1 MSTRQ
6 EQYKDQVVQNLI
18 NETKLIY
25 NKEVDWY
32 TVELPFL
39 QTKGNGNRKDHF
51 NKHVMDN
58 YGILFCEVDDIWN
71 RYTKYIMDLHESV
84 IGRKDLK
91 LDLGGYRR
99 IYKGVDIVN

>member
-1 MSTRQ
+1 
-6 EQYKDQVVQNLI
+6 
-18 NETKLIY
+18 
-25 NKEVDWY
+25 
-32 TVELPFL
+32 
-39 QTKGNGNRKDHF
+39 
-51 NKHVMDN
+51 MDN

>member
-1 MSTRQ
+1 MRSRQ
-6 EQYKDQVVQNLI
+6 EQYKDQVLQNLI

-39 QTKGNGNRKDHF
+39 NTNVNGNRKDHF

-58 YGILFCEVDDIWN
+58 YGILFCEVDELWS
-71 RYTKYIMDLHESV
+71 RYTKYVMDLHIS
-84 IGRKDLK
+84 
-91 LDLGGYRR
+91 LGKQ
-99 IYKGVDIVN
+99 KGLI